1 MTKKPKPS
9 ELPPEDLERRDFSQK
24 ERDSMDAS
32 DFAGPHESFPIK
44 TQEDLEN
51 AARLIGHADD
61 PEAVKAKAKAIAK
74 RKGLTLPK
82 AWQDEDKSE
91 RSAKPDDDHKASD
104 SEDEEEDE
112 DEEEEQDGKESP
124 KEPMKDKIKPKD
136 DKEERSLPSPDVL
149 YYAPILKFDK
159 EKREVIGVA
168 TAEAKDAHGTV
179 ISYDGSK
186 EAFSKWR
193 GNIREMH
200 DPKKAVGRAL
210 EIIPDDEGRK
220 IVVRAT
226 ISKGAEDTWQKVVDG
241 TLTGFS
247 IGGKNGVWTE
257 RVIGGEKLPYL
268 ERYDQVEL
276 SLVDNPSCPGC
287 DIKIVRADGIAGEAL
302 APEDEA
308 EPEVTRVE
316 EAEIERAGATISA
329 ATRDAMHAARDH
341 SMNGAKQIMSTCGC
355 DDCMNTM
362 NRIAEHDDNDG
373 DIDANEL
380 AKPGAARAMIAEIV
394 KEQVTDTLRTQIGPV
409 IQRINAML
417 AHEASRS
424 DVNPDFTRNFT
435 SLSEKHDAL
444 ASQLKDIAALVQQIA
459 EQPTSGG
466 PLMHGV
472 QKQLATS
479 PAPAR
484 VDDAEIIRRATELGF
499 APPTDPQAAV
509 RAAAALVRPIP
520 R

>member
-9 ELPPEDLERRDFSQK
+9 ELPSEDLERRDYSQK
-24 ERDSMDAS
+24 ERDAMDDS
-32 DFAGPHESFPIK
+32 DFGDPANQAFPIK
-44 TQEDLEN
+44 VAKDVIHAAERLHN
-51 AARLIGHADD
+51 AKGDQDAIKKRI
-61 PEAVKAKAKAIAK
+61 VAIAK
-74 RKGLTLPK
+74 RKGFPLPETWQEHSDDERSVKPDDQEAPK
-82 AWQDEDKSE
+82 ADDEASSDEEQDEDGE
-91 RSAKPDDDHKASD
+91 D
-104 SEDEEEDE
+104 S
-112 DEEEEQDGKESP
+112 S
-124 KEPMKDKIKPKD
+124 KEPMKNKDKNKTE

-149 YYAPILKFDK
+149 YYAPITRFDK

-168 TAEAKDAHGTV
+168 TAEVKDMHRTV
-179 ISYDGSK
+179 IGYEGSK
-186 EAFSKWR
+186 DAFSKWR

-200 DPKKAVGRAL
+200 DPHKAVGRAL
-210 EIIPDDEGRK
+210 EITPDDDNRR
-220 IVVRAT
+220 IIVRAR
-226 ISKGAEDTWQKVVDG
+226 ISKGAEDTWQKVLDG

-257 RVIGGEKLPYL
+257 RTIDGEKVPYL
-268 ERYDQVEL
+268 ERYDQAEL
-276 SLVDNPSCPGC
+276 SLVDNPSCPVANFE
-287 DIKIVRADGIAGEAL
+287 IVRADGIAGEAL

-316 EAEIERAGATISA
+316 EAEVERAGAKISA
-329 ATRDAMHAARDH
+329 ETREAMHTARDH
-341 SMNGAKQIMSTCGC
+341 SMNGAKQIMATCGC
-355 DDCMNTM
+355 DDCMDCM

-373 DIDANEL
+373 DIDANYM

-394 KEQVTDTLRTQIGPV
+394 KEQVADTLRTQIGPV
-409 IQRINAML
+409 IQRINALL
-417 AHEASRS
+417 AHDAGR
-424 DVNPDFTRNFT
+424 DVKPDFTRNFT

-444 ASQLKDIAALVQQIA
+444 ASQIKDIADLVQKIA

-484 VDDAEIIRRATELGF
+484 VDDADIIRRATEMGF
-499 APPTDPQAAV
+499 APPSDPQAAV

>member
-1 MTKKPKPS
+1 MPTKPKPS
-9 ELPPEDLERRDFSQK
+9 KLAPEDLERRDFSQK
-24 ERDSMDAS
+24 ERDSMDDS
-32 DFAGPHESFPIK
+32 DFGDPAKQAFPVK
-44 TQEDLEN
+44 SQQDLEN
-51 AARLIGHADD
+51 AARLIGHADN
-61 PEAVKAKAKAIAK
+61 PEAVKARLKAIAK

-91 RSAKPDDDHKASD
+91 RAAKPDDDPKADDES
-104 SEDEEEDE
+104 SEDEDEDE
-112 DEEEEQDGKESP
+112 DEEEQDGDDPP
-124 KEPMKDKIKPKD
+124 KEPMKDKIKPKN
-136 DKEERSLPSPDVL
+136 DKEERGLPSPDVL

-308 EPEVTRVE
+308 EAEVTRVP
-316 EAEIERAGATISA
+316 EADIERVGATISA
-329 ATRDAMHAARDH
+329 ATRDAMHQVRDQLH
-341 SMNGAKQIMSTCGC
+341 GAHKQATANCNCEECQAHLGLLHGIDSVG
-355 DDCMNTM
+355 
-362 NRIAEHDDNDG
+362 HGDG
-373 DIDANEL
+373 DGDADD
-380 AKPGAARAMIAEIV
+380 RAQIAEIV
-394 KEQVTDTLRTQIGPV
+394 RAEIASTMQAQIGPV

-417 AHEASRS
+417 AHEAGR

-444 ASQLKDIAALVQQIA
+444 ALQIKDIADLVQKIA

-484 VDDAEIIRRATELGF
+484 ADDADIIRRATELGF
-499 APPTDPQAAV
+499 APPSDPQAAV